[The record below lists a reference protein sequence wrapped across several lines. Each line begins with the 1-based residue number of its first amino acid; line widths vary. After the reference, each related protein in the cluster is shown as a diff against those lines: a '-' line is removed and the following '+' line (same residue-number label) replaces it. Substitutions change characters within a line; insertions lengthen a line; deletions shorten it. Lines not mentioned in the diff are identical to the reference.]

1 MTRTLFLWIAMLAS
15 CSGSRGT
22 STPAQGAPE
31 QVGETPTSTT
41 SATTTAADQGST
53 EAPAE
58 TGPAPVLA
66 IRGTPAR
73 AGREIAIVVEN
84 RGTELARVSPRLVL
98 ERASDDG
105 RFTRVDPVE
114 LALRPSCEREAPAC
128 VELAPGAAL
137 HPPAWLGTMG
147 DAQCACDRCAPAEP
161 GTYRFVATSCGGA
174 HRLEGEP
181 FEIETR

>member
-1 MTRTLFLWIAMLAS
+1 MTRTFFLWIAMLAS

-22 STPAQGAPE
+22 STPAQDAPE
-31 QVGETPTSTT
+31 TSAPTASST
-41 SATTTAADQGST
+41 SATTASDHGST
-53 EAPAE
+53 EAPVE

-73 AGREIAIVVEN
+73 AGREVAIVIEN

-98 ERASDDG
+98 ERASSEG
-105 RFTRVDPVE
+105 RFARVDATE
-114 LALRPSCEREAPAC
+114 LALRPSCEREAPTC

-137 HPPAWLGTMG
+137 HPPAWLGTTG
-147 DAQCACDRCAPAEP
+147 DAQCACERCVPAEP

-181 FEIETR
+181 FEIVTR